1 VLSAGSSGRN
11 GSNQRLQA
19 MSDTVLAAMLEWLAK
34 NPNATQEVKTRLDLG
49 YLTYTVLLFRAYS
62 PSHSFPLL

>member
-1 VLSAGSSGRN
+1 
-11 GSNQRLQA
+11 
-19 MSDTVLAAMLEWLAK
+19 MSDTVLASMLEWLAK

-49 YLTYTVLLFRAYS
+49 YLTYTVLLFGAYS